1 LEARQ
6 SIKIFLFTFYNYR
19 YKLLKS
25 KGVENEDDS
34 TSSDSYTEKV
44 LSFII
49 IEKFN
54 KIKGIIRELRE
65 KCKIYFYIIALFIFI
80 FDYS

>member
-1 LEARQ
+1 M
-6 SIKIFLFTFYNYR
+6 IFFGIVEILNFSDCIVNYFR

-25 KGVENEDDS
+25 KALENEDDS

-44 LSFII
+44 PSIII

-54 KIKGIIRELRE
+54 SITLV
-65 KCKIYFYIIALFIFI
+65 
-80 FDYS
+80 